1 MNFRIM
7 YSEKGHSR
15 PVFGSSLTYD
25 VRPMHMRCRVFLAK
39 PSAELINGLVC
50 MMVCATA
57 CCVTTKRFRI
67 VANLYDYV
75 DYCLYVVLRDCCC
88 RVACTFCFLK

>member
-1 MNFRIM
+1 MMSGLCICDA
-7 YSEKGHSR
+7 
-15 PVFGSSLTYD
+15 VF
-25 VRPMHMRCRVFLAK
+25 FLAK

-50 MMVCATA
+50 MIVCATA